1 MRCSGRAGGEPASAG
16 GTEVNE
22 HRIPTGEWPLTVHSA
37 ARATHEAEFDGAAE
51 KPSGRYSV
59 VSVARTMQL
68 VLLY

>member
-1 MRCSGRAGGEPASAG
+1 M
-16 GTEVNE
+16 NE
-22 HRIPTGEWPLTVHSA
+22 HRIPTGEWPLTVNSA